1 MHWEGTVSPP
11 LRSGARVIEF
21 ARLPRGQRLTAYGS
35 RQALQA
41 LEAVERCLGY
51 FIPASRS
58 LRRFRQVGDWLISED
73 LLLNRLRPFGRR
85 SSHADPDV
93 PIIPLQGTFSALRLW
108 LSAPRIESCSSAV
121 AVLLRSRL
129 RAFYGGPEPMTL
141 WIALGPLDGQD
152 LHRANFAREQFG
164 GTPGVRVPR
173 IINADLESQPPYIL
187 EEAVTG
193 RPFGLSSD
201 WSLVSEQLLPALFA
215 YYSRSGVEQQHAAN
229 LYDRQHIFKA
239 VAGLLDEKD
248 QSVRPFLEEV
258 AAWLAFG
265 ELTVPVALGHG
276 DLAKSNLLVGRDRTL
291 FVLDWERCN
300 TQSMAA
306 DLIKLLQQYPPLRS
320 SVEHWLSCVTDTHGG
335 LPPPAQI
342 RLAALAKLATYAA
355 WQTPTDRGA
364 LAQSSRAQKAKK
376 ARVWLRFARSLA
388 SG

>member
-201 WSLVSEQLLPALFA
+201 WALVSEQLCRPSSPTTA
-215 YYSRSGVEQQHAAN
+215 EAA
-229 LYDRQHIFKA
+229 
-239 VAGLLDEKD
+239 
-248 QSVRPFLEEV
+248 
-258 AAWLAFG
+258 
-265 ELTVPVALGHG
+265 
-276 DLAKSNLLVGRDRTL
+276 
-291 FVLDWERCN
+291 
-300 TQSMAA
+300 
-306 DLIKLLQQYPPLRS
+306 
-320 SVEHWLSCVTDTHGG
+320 
-335 LPPPAQI
+335 
-342 RLAALAKLATYAA
+342 
-355 WQTPTDRGA
+355 
-364 LAQSSRAQKAKK
+364 
-376 ARVWLRFARSLA
+376 
-388 SG
+388 